1 MFLTIFLIWWEGR
14 GGRGRSLLNA
24 IVGKNFKK
32 KTQSDLSQLSM
43 EEYSKSIFKKKI
55 NKN

>member
-1 MFLTIFLIWWEGR
+1 MFDVPYNFLNL

-24 IVGKNFKK
+24 IVGKNFK